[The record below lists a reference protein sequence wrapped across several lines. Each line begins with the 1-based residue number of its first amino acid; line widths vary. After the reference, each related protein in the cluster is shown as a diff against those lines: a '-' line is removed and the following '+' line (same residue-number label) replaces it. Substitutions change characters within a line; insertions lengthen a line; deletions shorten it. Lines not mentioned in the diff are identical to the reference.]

1 MLVLYEGRQIFFGKA
16 GEARAYF
23 ENLGFVCPEQQTTAD
38 FLTSMT
44 SHQERIV
51 RPDMEG
57 KTPRSPDEFATA
69 WKASSYRAHLA
80 EEIEEYLQ
88 SHPFDGENHEKFQES
103 RRADQSAF
111 QRAKSPFTLTFL
123 EQTTLNLWRSWT
135 LLKADPSAPLAML
148 TSNTIE
154 SLVVSSVFYNLP
166 VDTSTFLRR
175 GILMFYI
182 ILVNL
187 FASILE
193 IFTLYAKRRTVEK
206 HARYAFYHPS
216 AEALA
221 SMVVDIPYKVVN
233 AIVLNTIAYFMGNL
247 RREPGPYFFFLLISF
262 TITVVASMLFRLI
275 ASVSRSI
282 DQALSPAAILINAM
296 ILYTGF
302 AIPPPYME
310 DWIGWFR
317 WLNPVYYGLEALILN
332 DMAGRDFSCAN
343 FVPSGPGYEDVAP
356 NEKVCSS
363 EGSVAGLDYVQGSD
377 YVATAYGFYD
387 SHRWRNFGILI
398 ALGVSLLVL
407 HLLAAEYI
415 TSDASKGE
423 VLVFTRGA
431 MKKQA
436 KAGVLDVETGEVK
449 GPQQQQANG
458 DTSEG
463 ITDMEK
469 QESIFHWKDVC
480 YDIQIKKETRRILD
494 HVDGWVKPGTLTAL
508 MVRPTRPW

>member
-1 MLVLYEGRQIFFGKA
+1 
-16 GEARAYF
+16 
-23 ENLGFVCPEQQTTAD
+23 
-38 FLTSMT
+38 
-44 SHQERIV
+44 
-51 RPDMEG
+51 
-57 KTPRSPDEFATA
+57 PDEFAAA
-69 WKASSYRAHLA
+69 WKASTHRASLA
-80 EEIEEYLQ
+80 EEVEDYLQ
-88 SHPFDGENHEKFQES
+88 SHPFDGDSHEKFLES
-103 RRADQSAF
+103 RRADQSAS
-111 QRAKSPFTLTFL
+111 QRAKSPFTLSFL
-123 EQTTLNLWRSWT
+123 QQTTLTLWRSWT

-221 SMVVDIPYKVVN
+221 SMVVDVPYKVVN
-233 AIVLNTIAYFMGNL
+233 AVVINTIAYFIGNL

-282 DQALSPAAILINAM
+282 DQALSPAAILIIGM

-310 DWIGWFR
+310 AWIAWFR

-332 DMAGRDFSCAN
+332 DMAGRDFACAS
-343 FVPSGPGYEDVAP
+343 FVPRGPGYEDVAP
-356 NEKVCSS
+356 GEKVCAT
-363 EGSVAGLDYVQGSD
+363 EGSVAGLDYVRGSD
-377 YVATAYGFYD
+377 YVATAYGFYESD
-387 SHRWRNFGILI
+387 RWRNFGILI
-398 ALGVSLLVL
+398 ALGAFLLVL
-407 HLLAAEYI
+407 HLLATEYI

-431 MKKQA
+431 MEKQA
-436 KAGVLDVETGEVK
+436 KAGVLDVETSQVK
-449 GPQQQQANG
+449 GPQHHRTNG
-458 DTSEG
+458 NTSEEV
-463 ITDMEK
+463 TDMEK

-480 YDIQIKKETRRILD
+480 YDIQIKKENRQILD
-494 HVDGWVKPGTLTAL
+494 RVDGWVKPGTLTAL
-508 MVRPTRPW
+508 MVSP